1 MSTVQLCIGVR
12 EFAVS
17 FNLKAGGKSMIIRDK
32 YMAQIRPF
40 YESDLIKI
48 ITGIRRCGKSVILKQ
63 VMTELEATGKR
74 CLFLDFDLRPART
87 KLPDA
92 DALIAYVN
100 EHLGEDK
107 LYIFL
112 DEIQNVTAW
121 NEAVRTLRL
130 YNTSVFITGSNSK
143 LLSREFTKELSGRYV
158 SFRIKP
164 FVYREAKEYADQ
176 LGRTFGIGDYLVWGG
191 FPAAL
196 EQPDTDAM
204 KRYLNDLNSTI
215 IYNDLE
221 NRYNIRKKDV
231 FERIVDY
238 ILISNARIFSA
249 KSIADY
255 MKGQNTSVSVPTV
268 IKYLDYLKEAYVIE
282 DIPLYSP
289 KAKAKLNYYYKL
301 YNEDVSMNS
310 IRISGNRY
318 DLTHNLENIVLNE
331 LIYQGYDV
339 TVYNNKGREID
350 FRAVK
355 DGKIYLIQVAYS
367 VTEEKAYARE
377 FSAFAGIDNTV
388 KKIIITND
396 EIDYSTSTVYHYRL
410 RDFLLMDAL

>member
-1 MSTVQLCIGVR
+1 
-12 EFAVS
+12 
-17 FNLKAGGKSMIIRDK
+17 MIIRDK

-87 KLPDA
+87 KIPDA

-238 ILISNARIFSA
+238 ILISNAKIFSA

-367 VTEEKAYARE
+367 VTEEEAYARE

>member
-1 MSTVQLCIGVR
+1 
-12 EFAVS
+12 
-17 FNLKAGGKSMIIRDK
+17 MIIRDK

-87 KLPDA
+87 KIPDA

-100 EHLGEDK
+100 ERLGEDK

-143 LLSREFTKELSGRYV
+143 LLSKEFTKELSGRYV

-255 MKGQNTSVSVPTV
+255 MKGQNISVSVPTV

>member
-1 MSTVQLCIGVR
+1 MILR
-12 EFAVS
+12 EH
-17 FNLKAGGKSMIIRDK
+17 
-32 YMAQIRPF
+32 YMTQIRPF
-40 YESDLIKI
+40 YESDLVKI
-48 ITGIRRCGKSVILKQ
+48 ITGIRRCGKSVILRQ
-63 VMTELEATGKR
+63 VMNELEAAGRR
-74 CLFLDFDLRPART
+74 CLFLDFDLRPVRA
-87 KLPDA
+87 KIPNA

-100 EHLGEDK
+100 DYLGDDK

-112 DEIQNVTAW
+112 DEVQNVEGW
-121 NEAVRTLRL
+121 NEAARTLRL

-158 SFRIKP
+158 SFRIRP
-164 FVYREAKEYADQ
+164 FVYREAKEYAEQ
-176 LGRTFGIGDYLVWGG
+176 LGRNFEISDYLVWGG

-196 EQPDTDAM
+196 EQPDAESM

-238 ILISNARIFSA
+238 ILVSNARIFSA

-255 MKGQNTSVSVPTV
+255 MKGQNISVSVPTV
-268 IKYLDYLKEAYVIE
+268 IKYLGYLKEAYVIE

-301 YNEDVSMNS
+301 YNEDVSLNS
-310 IRISGNRY
+310 IRVSGTRY

-331 LIYQGYDV
+331 LIYLGYEV

-350 FRAVK
+350 FRAVR
-355 DGKIYLIQVAYS
+355 DGKLYLVQVAYS
-367 VTEEKAYARE
+367 VAEEKAYDRE
-377 FSAFAGIDNTV
+377 FSAFSGIDNTM

-396 EIDYSTSTVYHYRL
+396 DIDYSTSTVYHYKL
-410 RDFLLMDAL
+410 RDFLLMNEL

>member
-1 MSTVQLCIGVR
+1 MILR
-12 EFAVS
+12 EH
-17 FNLKAGGKSMIIRDK
+17 
-32 YMAQIRPF
+32 YMTQIRPF

-48 ITGIRRCGKSVILKQ
+48 ITGIRRCGKSVILRQ
-63 VMTELEATGKR
+63 VMNELEAAGKK
-74 CLFLDFDLRPART
+74 CLLLDFDLRPVRL
-87 KLPDA
+87 KIPDA
-92 DALIAYVN
+92 DTLIAYVN
-100 EHLGEDK
+100 EHLGEGK
-107 LYIFL
+107 LYVFL
-112 DEIQNVTAW
+112 DEIQNVEGW

-130 YNTSVFITGSNSK
+130 YNTSVFITGSNSR

-158 SFRIKP
+158 AFRIRP

-176 LGRTFGIGDYLVWGG
+176 LGRRFEISDYLIWGG

-196 EQPDTDAM
+196 EQPNEESM

-238 ILISNARIFSA
+238 ILVSNARIFSA

-255 MKGQNTSVSVPTV
+255 MKGQNISVSVPTV
-268 IKYLDYLKEAYVIE
+268 IKYLGYLKEAYVIE
-282 DIPLYSP
+282 DLPLYSP

-301 YNEDVSMNS
+301 YDEDVSLNS
-310 IRISGNRY
+310 IRVSGNRY
-318 DLTHNLENIVLNE
+318 DLTHNLENVVLNE
-331 LIYQGYDV
+331 LIYLGCEV

-350 FRAVK
+350 FRAVRE
-355 DGKIYLIQVAYS
+355 GKLYLIQVAYS
-367 VTEEKAYARE
+367 VADEKAYDRE
-377 FSAFAGIDNTV
+377 FSAFANIDNSV

-396 EIDYSTSTVYHYRL
+396 DIDYSTSTVYHYKL
-410 RDFLLMDAL
+410 RDFLLMNEL

>member
-1 MSTVQLCIGVR
+1 
-12 EFAVS
+12 
-17 FNLKAGGKSMIIRDK
+17 MIIRDK

-40 YESDLIKI
+40 YERDLIKI

-74 CLFLDFDLRPART
+74 CLFLDFDLTPART
-87 KLPDA
+87 KIPDA

-143 LLSREFTKELSGRYV
+143 LLSKEFTKELSGRYV

-255 MKGQNTSVSVPTV
+255 MKGQNISVSVPTV

>member
-1 MSTVQLCIGVR
+1 MILR
-12 EFAVS
+12 EH
-17 FNLKAGGKSMIIRDK
+17 
-32 YMAQIRPF
+32 YMTQIRPF
-40 YESDLIKI
+40 YVSDLIKI

-63 VMTELEATGKR
+63 VLNELEAAGKR
-74 CLFLDFDLRPART
+74 CLFLDFDLRPIRA
-87 KLPDA
+87 KIPNA

-100 EHLGEDK
+100 DYLGDDK
-107 LYIFL
+107 LYVFL
-112 DEIQNVTAW
+112 DEVQNVEGW
-121 NEAVRTLRL
+121 NEAARTLRL

-158 SFRIKP
+158 SFRIRP

-176 LGRTFGIGDYLVWGG
+176 LERGFEISDYLVWGG

-196 EQPDTDAM
+196 EQPDAESM

-238 ILISNARIFSA
+238 ILVSNARIFSA

-255 MKGQNTSVSVPTV
+255 MKGQNISVSVPTV
-268 IKYLDYLKEAYVIE
+268 IKYLGYLKEAYVIE

-301 YNEDVSMNS
+301 YNEDVSLNS
-310 IRISGNRY
+310 IRVSGNRY

-331 LIYQGYDV
+331 LIYLGYEV

-350 FRAVK
+350 FRAAR
-355 DGKIYLIQVAYS
+355 DGKLYLVQVAYS
-367 VTEEKAYARE
+367 VAEEKAYDRE
-377 FSAFAGIDNTV
+377 FSAFAGIDNTM

-396 EIDYSTSTVYHYRL
+396 DIDYSTSTVYHYKL
-410 RDFLLMDAL
+410 RDFLLMDEL

>member
-1 MSTVQLCIGVR
+1 MILR
-12 EFAVS
+12 EH
-17 FNLKAGGKSMIIRDK
+17 
-32 YMAQIRPF
+32 YMTHIRPF

-63 VMTELEATGKR
+63 VLNELEAAGKR
-74 CLFLDFDLRPART
+74 CLFLDFDLRPIRT
-87 KLPDA
+87 KIPNA

-100 EHLGEDK
+100 DYLGDDK
-107 LYIFL
+107 LYVFL
-112 DEIQNVTAW
+112 DEVQNVEGW
-121 NEAVRTLRL
+121 NEAARTLRL

-158 SFRIKP
+158 SFRIRP
-164 FVYREAKEYADQ
+164 FVYREAKEYVGQ
-176 LGRTFGIGDYLVWGG
+176 LGRSFEVSDYLVWVG

-196 EQPDTDAM
+196 EQQNKESM
-204 KRYLNDLNSTI
+204 KRYLNDLNNTI

-231 FERIVDY
+231 FEHIVDY
-238 ILISNARIFSA
+238 ILVSNARIFSA

-255 MKGQNTSVSVPTV
+255 MKGQNISVSVPTV
-268 IKYLDYLKEAYVIE
+268 IKYLGYLKEAYVIE

-301 YNEDVSMNS
+301 YDEDVSLNS
-310 IRISGNRY
+310 IRVSGNRY

-331 LIYQGYDV
+331 LIYLGYEV

-350 FRAVK
+350 FRASR
-355 DGKIYLIQVAYS
+355 DGKLYLIQVAYS
-367 VTEEKAYARE
+367 VAEEKTYERE
-377 FSAFAGIDNTV
+377 FSAFANIDNTV

-396 EIDYSTSTVYHYRL
+396 DIDYSTSTVYHYKL
-410 RDFLLMDAL
+410 RDFLLMNKL

>member
-1 MSTVQLCIGVR
+1 
-12 EFAVS
+12 
-17 FNLKAGGKSMIIRDK
+17 MIIREK
-32 YMAQIRPF
+32 YMEEIRPF

-63 VMTELEATGKR
+63 IMDELEAAGKR
-74 CLFLDFDLRPART
+74 CLFLDFDLRPVRA
-87 KLPDA
+87 KIPDA
-92 DALIAYVN
+92 DTLISYVN
-100 EHLGEDK
+100 EHLEEDK
-107 LYIFL
+107 LYVFL
-112 DEIQNVTAW
+112 DEIQNVAAW

-164 FVYREAKEYADQ
+164 FVYREAKKYADR
-176 LGRTFGIGDYLVWGG
+176 LGRPFEISNYLVWGG

-196 EQPDTDAM
+196 EQPNEDSG

-231 FERIVDY
+231 FERIVDF

-249 KSIADY
+249 KSISDY
-255 MKGQNTSVSVPTV
+255 MKGQNIPVSVPTV
-268 IKYLDYLKEAYVIE
+268 IKYLAYLKEAYVIE
-282 DIPLYSP
+282 AIPLFSP
-289 KAKAKLNYYYKL
+289 KAKAKLSYYYKL
-301 YNEDVSMNS
+301 FDEDVSLNS
-310 IRISGNRY
+310 IRVSGNRY

-331 LIYQGYDV
+331 LIYMGYDV
-339 TVYNNKGREID
+339 AVYDNKGREID

-355 DGKIYLIQVAYS
+355 GGKVYLIQVAYS
-367 VTEEKAYARE
+367 VAEEKTYDRE

-396 EIDYSTSTVYHYRL
+396 DIDYSTSTVYHYRL
-410 RDFLLMDAL
+410 RDFLMMDEL